1 MRNCI
6 FIFLIVIACMVSA
19 CKTTRQTPVLAQK
32 DTLSVPLNVAEI
44 TEPKDSLVQLKRQ
57 QNSWYSSRLSVE
69 ISTSGDEEISAFLVN
84 RRDSVIYL
92 NLNKFG
98 IELARAVLTPD
109 SISMVNRFEKTYYKG
124 DYSLVSRLYGFPL
137 SFDFIQSIL
146 MGEDFIGF
154 DANSI
159 SQRSADSTLLI
170 SIPRRTNSQLQFSI
184 HQEIKVLR
192 STGKIIN
199 NWIKDIQT
207 QQVANISYQEFES
220 IDSYIFP
227 KQYSIELP
235 GVKIK
240 VVAKSMKVNVPGPTT
255 LSIPT
260 KYTPMFPPNGN

>member
-6 FIFLIVIACMVSA
+6 CIFLIVMACIVSA
-19 CKTTRQTPVLAQK
+19 CKTTRQNPVLVQ
-32 DTLSVPLNVAEI
+32 
-44 TEPKDSLVQLKRQ
+44 KDSLSSPVKVSESSEQKDSLILPKRQ
-57 QNSWYSSRLSVE
+57 QNNWYSSRLTIE
-69 ISTSGDEEISAFLVN
+69 ISTSGDEISAFMVN

-124 DYSLVSRLYGFPL
+124 DYSLVTRLYGFPL

-146 MGEDFIGF
+146 LGEDFTGF
-154 DANSI
+154 DTNSI
-159 SQRSADSTLLI
+159 SQRTVDSTLLI
-170 SIPRRTNSQLQFSI
+170 SIPRRTNSHPKIAI
-184 HQEIKVLR
+184 HQEIKVQR

-220 IDSYIFP
+220 IDKYVFP
-227 KQYSIELP
+227 KQYTIEFP
-235 GVKIK
+235 GVIIK
-240 VVAKSMKVNVPGPTT
+240 VIAKSMKVNVPGPTALT
-255 LSIPT
+255 IPA
-260 KYTPMFPPNGN
+260 KYTPMFPSNGN